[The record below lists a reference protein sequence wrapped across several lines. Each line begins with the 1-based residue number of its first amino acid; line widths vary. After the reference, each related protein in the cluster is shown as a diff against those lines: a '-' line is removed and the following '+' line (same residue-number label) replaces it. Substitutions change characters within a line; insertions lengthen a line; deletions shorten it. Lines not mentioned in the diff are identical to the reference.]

1 MVEEQNSFEIYHST
15 PFLSMTLL
23 LITACLVRSIPDL
36 LEEERCVRLAFEAK
50 IHKKSNTCSY
60 SQLEAIQIMFKMAD
74 DKNVWILG

>member
-1 MVEEQNSFEIYHST
+1 MVEKQNSFEIYHSI

-36 LEEERCVRLAFEAK
+36 HDEE

-60 SQLEAIQIMFKMAD
+60 SQQEAIQIMFKMVD
-74 DKNVWILG
+74 DKNIRILG